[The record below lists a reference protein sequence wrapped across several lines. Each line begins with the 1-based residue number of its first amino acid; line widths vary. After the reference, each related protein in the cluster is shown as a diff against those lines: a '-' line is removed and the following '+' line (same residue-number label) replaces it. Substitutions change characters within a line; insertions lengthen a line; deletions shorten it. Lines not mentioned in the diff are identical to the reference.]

1 MARKCRFDE
10 IGYYHVIN
18 RGVEKR
24 DIFLESADFETFLS
38 IIDEAKG
45 IYCFNLYAYCLMNN
59 HYHLLIETTSANL
72 SVIMKQINAKYS
84 IYFNK
89 KYHRIGPLWQG
100 RFKSWYVH
108 DDHYLELLTKYIEN
122 NPIKAQMVMHVG
134 EYPWS
139 SHLSQETTI
148 DTKDLDKL
156 AEYQK
161 MKIEASNHSVVSSVK
176 KPIEDYFQNS
186 PRNDAIM
193 QAVQDGY
200 PQNVIAE
207 YTQLSTVAISK
218 IIKNQRQKENLFDK
232 LKVKGIF
239 WSYVKSV
246 LLRDVGDEIFI
257 EHTLKYA
264 DFDEIVELFTLYGK
278 KRILSIWERELKND
292 LRFKKLNLFL
302 ARVFFGMDI
311 EADYF
316 KGGIN
321 EREKKLRLLAS

>member
-10 IGYYHVIN
+10 IGYHHVIN

-38 IIDEAKG
+38 ILDEAKG
-45 IYCFNLYAYCLMNN
+45 TYGFNLYAYCLMNN
-59 HYHLLIETTSANL
+59 HYHLLIETTSTNL

-108 DDHYLELLTKYIEN
+108 DDHYLELLVRYIEN
-122 NPIKAQMVMHVG
+122 NPIKAQMVTQVG

-139 SHLSQETTI
+139 SRLSQETTI
-148 DTKDLDKL
+148 SSNDLDKL
-156 AEYQK
+156 AQFQK
-161 MKIEASNHSVVSSVK
+161 IKIEADNHNIISAVK
-176 KPIEDYFQNS
+176 MPIEDYFQNS
-186 PRNDAIM
+186 PRDDAII

-200 PQNVIAE
+200 QQKEIAS
-207 YTQLSTVAISK
+207 YLKLSSAALSK
-218 IIKNQRQKENLFDK
+218 IIKNQRQKERLFEK
-232 LKVKGIF
+232 LKIKGIF
-239 WSYVKSV
+239 WSYAISTS
-246 LLRDVGDEIFI
+246 LRDLGDEIFI

-264 DFDEIVELFTLYGK
+264 DFDDIVELFGLYGR
-278 KRILSIWERELKND
+278 KRIFSIWDKELKND

-302 ARVFFGMDI
+302 ARVFFKMDI

-316 KGGIN
+316 QGGLN
-321 EREKKLRLLAS
+321 GREKKLRLLAS